1 VELFE
6 EEEPGASGLAALAR
20 GTSGERG
27 PGGGPGQCDTG
38 AQQHAVLLWD
48 HHPGEGGGRGQAGLP
63 QQQGRAE

>member
-6 EEEPGASGLAALAR
+6 EEEPGASGLTALAR

-27 PGGGPGQCDTG
+27 QNGGLGQRDTG

-48 HHPGEGGGRGQAGLP
+48 HHPEECGGRGQAGLL
-63 QQQGRAE
+63 QQQDE